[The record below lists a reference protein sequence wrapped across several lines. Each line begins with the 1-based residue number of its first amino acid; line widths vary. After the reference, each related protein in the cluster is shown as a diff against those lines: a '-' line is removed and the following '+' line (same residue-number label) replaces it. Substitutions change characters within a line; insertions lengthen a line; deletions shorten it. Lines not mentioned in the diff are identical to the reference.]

1 MMTHQKARLT
11 TRNLCQCL
19 GAFALLLS
27 ASSTAA
33 GADASFQELEQQ
45 GTLDK
50 QEPARADDG
59 KNYPR
64 LVLHG
69 DYRFLCII
77 EKSQKEP
84 HVVPKTHFSIV
95 PKTHFSTPPE
105 MYLSVKQE

>member
-69 DYRFLCII
+69 DYRFLYG
-77 EKSQKEP
+77 KGRF
-84 HVVPKTHFSIV
+84 HADVPQDLGGPYRRVDQDHFRAGSA
-95 PKTHFSTPPE
+95 
-105 MYLSVKQE
+105 